1 MTSFFYNLYQLLTAV
16 WYGCKNDEE
25 FYILIWVLLSL
36 TIGGTFFYSYIEG
49 WSIVD
54 SVYFCFMTM
63 STIGYGDLV
72 PTSDISKLFTIV
84 FSILSIGVFVALMSK
99 LVLVMVARKRAS
111 KEHLKNLS
119 NKIHQKK
126 VEPDD

>member
-1 MTSFFYNLYQLLTAV
+1 
-16 WYGCKNDEE
+16 
-25 FYILIWVLLSL
+25 L